1 VSNLS
6 ASGAKPEMTW
16 CKNIFAPFAVKIRR
30 LLTAKGA
37 KFRRKGR
44 KDVLAPRHF
53 RFWLRLRRGCV
64 ILLLAPII
72 AEKTR
77 NFV

>member
-1 VSNLS
+1 LRRN
-6 ASGAKPEMTW
+6 
-16 CKNIFAPFAVKIRR
+16 FAPFAVKIRR

-53 RFWLRLRRGCV
+53 RFGSDKTV
-64 ILLLAPII
+64 IELFSYGII
-72 AEKTR
+72 AYL
-77 NFV
+77 